1 MEYMGKWN
9 YKRKIKAGAGAFLL
23 STGILCFSAFA
34 EGPSS
39 NVWLDVVKAPTEM
52 RISVTVPLCY
62 GFAVLG
68 SVESGDTG
76 AVSVEDGNLILS
88 NVKVVVSEPSGPLPG
103 APGDSTFSIETIAD
117 SAVPIRNYSTD
128 AGEESAEGEEPKRE
142 GLPVSLSPYMLAVPE
157 VRLPGIGVVRHH
169 WKPSVTEPEAIEA
182 DFKKFR
188 MELDGY
194 PFSLEDTTITT
205 KGDILDI
212 IRLDGLIEL
221 AAPPDV
227 LTNGYTVAGTAH
239 IPSNTYLS
247 VNVKVGGIQNQ
258 YKQVEESLKVGEIVW
273 EIIPGVLPEPAP

>member
-1 MEYMGKWN
+1 MERKAKWN
-9 YKRKIKAGAGAFLL
+9 QKRIIKAGAGAFLL
-23 STGILCFSAFA
+23 STGFLCFSTFA

-39 NVWLDVVKAPTEM
+39 NVWLDVVKTPTEA

-68 SVESGDTG
+68 SVESGDIG
-76 AVSVEDGNLILS
+76 AVSVEDGNLMLS
-88 NVKVVVSEPSGPLPG
+88 NVKVVVSSPSGALPG
-103 APGDSTFSIETIAD
+103 SAGDSEFSIQTIED
-117 SAVPIRNYSTD
+117 SAMPIRNYSTD
-128 AGEESAEGEEPKRE
+128 VRIEAIEPKEPKRE
-142 GLPVSLSPYMLAVPE
+142 GLPVGLSPYMLAVSE
-157 VRLPGIGVVRHH
+157 VEIPGIGMLRHH

-188 MELDGY
+188 MELDDHS
-194 PFSLEDTTITT
+194 FSLNDTVVID
-205 KGDILDI
+205 GDSQDI

-239 IPSNTYLS
+239 IPSDTYHL

-258 YKQVEESLKVGEIVW
+258 YRQVEESLKVGEIIW
-273 EIIPGVLPEPAP
+273 EIIPGVLPEPVP